1 MPSRK
6 ELRAELTRLTHES
19 FSSGVPLN
27 KTSYKQ
33 LEFNQIL
40 MQGLIS
46 YHGLYSIDHC
56 FKYIQASTT
65 NLSVE
70 TLREC
75 MRKAWHEQKGNGQEF
90 LIYNNM
96 NMELKDKTTIGRNQ
110 AISMLISITA
120 GVMH

>member
-1 MPSRK
+1 MPSRN

-19 FSSGVPLN
+19 FSSAVPLN

-46 YHGLYSIDHC
+46 FHGLYSLDHC
-56 FKYIQASTT
+56 FKYLQASPT
-65 NLSVE
+65 NINTE
-70 TLREC
+70 QFRDC
-75 MRKAWHEQKGNGQEF
+75 MRRAWRDHKGTAQEF
-90 LIYNNM
+90 LIYSNVNK
-96 NMELKDKTTIGRNQ
+96 ELKGITSIGRNQ
-110 AISMLISITA
+110 AIQMIISVTT